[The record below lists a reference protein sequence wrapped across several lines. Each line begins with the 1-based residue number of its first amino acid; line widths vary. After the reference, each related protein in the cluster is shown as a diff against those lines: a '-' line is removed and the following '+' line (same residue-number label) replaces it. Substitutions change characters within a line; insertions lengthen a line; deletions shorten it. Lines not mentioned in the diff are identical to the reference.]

1 MCPGHTLTPTQPQ
14 GMGQAVNTL
23 CSQAYGA
30 KQYHMVGTWL
40 QIALTGV
47 SFICI
52 PIGFSW
58 WFTEPVL
65 RATGFHGDT
74 AALAGTFA
82 RYSIIGLWPG
92 LVAILAR
99 QYLQVQHKQ
108 QQAGVRGPV
117 GCLTQL
123 NTCLALTDSPNKT
136 CCLPC
141 LSTSPVRASTLE

>member
-1 MCPGHTLTPTQPQ
+1 MTVELTMCPGHTPYPTQPQ

-99 QYLQVQHKQ
+99 QYLQVQH
-108 QQAGVRGPV
+108 
-117 GCLTQL
+117 TQ
-123 NTCLALTDSPNKT
+123 
-136 CCLPC
+136 
-141 LSTSPVRASTLE
+141 